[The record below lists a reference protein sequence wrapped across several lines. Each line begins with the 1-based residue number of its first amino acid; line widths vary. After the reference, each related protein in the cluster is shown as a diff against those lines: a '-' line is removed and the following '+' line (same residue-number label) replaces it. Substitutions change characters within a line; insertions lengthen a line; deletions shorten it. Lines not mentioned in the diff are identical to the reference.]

1 MHGCRP
7 GALPFLYFQ
16 TQAANN
22 LVAEIASTATQLD
35 IVLRFQRRPR
45 PSPAR
50 SGAGGLA
57 KHGVMLKD
65 GGRISRAL
73 LVSAADLQQ
82 AHTKAA
88 RARLPGLGPSK
99 RKRSIAAHVMAG
111 FDQGWEY
118 MGVYPK
124 DASASPIFIFTNVA
138 QGSGFQRN
146 SSSDSRF
153 WASNEASLFL
163 AMNQK

>member
-50 SGAGGLA
+50 SGAGRLA

-99 RKRSIAAHVMAG
+99 RKCSIAAHVMAG

-118 MGVYPK
+118 MGVVSNSHPGI
-124 DASASPIFIFTNVA
+124 S
-138 QGSGFQRN
+138 QGCLRFSHIHIHECCPRVGFP
-146 SSSDSRF
+146 
-153 WASNEASLFL
+153 E
-163 AMNQK
+163 K